1 MSLNNLYT
9 TILAPVISEKSNRV
23 GELSNQYVFK
33 VAKSANKEQIK
44 TAVEKLFQV
53 NVENVSVLNVKG
65 KTKSFKMKAGKR
77 ADWKKAYV
85 RIQADQ
91 MIDFGTKAE

>member
-65 KTKSFKMKAGKR
+65 KTKSFKMKSGKR
-77 ADWKKAYV
+77 PDWKKAYV